1 MSSALDRVVMTGATG
16 FVGSALLAHLEA
28 PVTQLHFADS
38 DWDRQVRAA
47 DFSGA
52 TVFHLAARAH
62 CAQSQFADAF
72 TLDNIDKTRVLARA
86 AVAGG
91 ARRVVFLSSIK
102 VNGEE
107 TRERPF
113 RPSDVPAPQDDYARS
128 KWAAEQVLAE
138 VSRGTALEVSI
149 VRSPLVYGSH
159 VKGNLLGLL
168 RLADSPWPLPFGAI
182 RNRRSF
188 IHVDDLAR
196 LLVDCAAHPQA
207 AGGTFLAAHATAVS
221 TSRLVSAMR
230 ECLGRPARMVKVAPV
245 ILEAAAAIAG
255 QADRMH
261 RLTRSLEVDPAE
273 TGRRL
278 DWTAQI
284 AIETAVED
292 MARAY
297 REAHL

>member
-1 MSSALDRVVMTGATG
+1 MSSTLKRVVMTGATG
-16 FVGSALLAHLEA
+16 FVGSTLLAHLEA
-28 PVTQLHFADS
+28 TVTQLHFADS
-38 DWDRQVRAA
+38 DWERQMRAA

-62 CAQSQFADAF
+62 RAQLHSADAF
-72 TLDNIDKTRVLARA
+72 SLDNVEKTRALARA
-86 AVAGG
+86 AIDGG
-91 ARRVVFLSSIK
+91 AWRMVFLSSIK

-107 TRERPF
+107 TPEQAF

-138 VSRGTALEVSI
+138 VSRGTSLEISI
-149 VRSPLVYGSH
+149 VRSPLVYGPN

-182 RNRRSF
+182 SNRRSF

-196 LLVDCAAHPQA
+196 LLIDCSALPQA
-207 AGGTFLAAHATAVS
+207 AGGTFFAAHATLVS

-230 ECLGRPARMVKVAPV
+230 EYLGRPARMLNVAPV
-245 ILEAAAAIAG
+245 ILEGAAAIAG

-261 RLTRSLEVDPAE
+261 RLTRSLEVDPTE
-273 TGRRL
+273 TTRRL
-278 DWTAQI
+278 GWTAQI
-284 AIETAVED
+284 ALETAVED
-292 MARAY
+292 MVLAY
-297 REAHL
+297 REARP

>member
-1 MSSALDRVVMTGATG
+1 MTGTTG

-28 PVTQLHFADS
+28 PVTQLHLADG

-52 TVFHLAARAH
+52 TVFHLAARADR
-62 CAQSQFADAF
+62 APLQSADAF
-72 TLDNIDKTRVLARA
+72 TLDNVDKTRALAQA
-86 AVAGG
+86 AVDGG

-107 TRERPF
+107 TRESAF
-113 RPSDVPAPQDDYARS
+113 LPSDIPAPQDDYARS

-138 VSRGTALEVSI
+138 VSRGTALEISI
-149 VRSPLVYGSH
+149 VRSPLVYGPNA
-159 VKGNLLGLL
+159 KGNLLGLL

-196 LLVDCAAHPQA
+196 LLIDCSALPQA
-207 AGGTFLAAHATAVS
+207 AGGTFLAAHATPVS

-230 ECLGRPARMVKVAPV
+230 EYLGRRVRMVEVAPA
-245 ILEAAAAIAG
+245 ILEGAAAIAG
-255 QADRMH
+255 QARSMR
-261 RLTRSLEVDPAE
+261 RLTRSLEVDATQTE
-273 TGRRL
+273 RRL
-278 DWTAQI
+278 EWTAQI

-292 MARAY
+292 MVRAY
-297 REAHL
+297 REARR